1 MEEKKKFDKRK
12 YDIEYIKTHKKQ
24 FRVDLNIKE
33 YDELEALLLKKNITK
48 TQFLRNSIEYLKK
61 S

>member
-1 MEEKKKFDKRK
+1 MEEKKKFNQTK
-12 YDIEYIKTHKKQ
+12 YVREYIKTHKKQ

-33 YDELEALLLKKNITK
+33 YEELEELLLKKNITK
-48 TQFLRNSIEYLKK
+48 TQFLRNSIEELKK

>member
-1 MEEKKKFDKRK
+1 MEDKKKFDKRK
-12 YDIEYIKTHKKQ
+12 YNIEYIKTHKKQ